1 MSKLIS
7 NFLQIKMGIPRPKSK
22 WILRKKQSHII
33 ACYIYFFDSDYI
45 GSSWFLKMVYIIRIY
60 KKVIFISHLRRRPLF
75 APNFRA
81 SVTVVVAAA
90 ATSTT
95 LSVLNIFILRER
107 KSLVFDTVR
116 FHANHKMVLWRQLP
130 QPYW

>member
-7 NFLQIKMGIPRPKSK
+7 NFLQIKMGIPCPKSK

-33 ACYIYFFDSDYI
+33 ACYIYFFDSYYI

-81 SVTVVVAAA
+81 SVTVVAAA
-90 ATSTT
+90 ATTTT

-107 KSLVFDTVR
+107 KSLVFDIVR